1 MQVACR
7 LKRLFLQLTFALTV
21 SSSQNMIIGS
31 SNDIDFFMARV
42 SIIITKCCSQS
53 VTLRFIDWNGFCVFS
68 YLVIWDDD
76 SNDND
81 ENRRKRWHCV
91 ISWLSNHKCVW
102 TTTAI
107 FVKNLQSFLSI
118 SVIWHAILSFMGIQK
133 QFPKGKKEIKLIM
146 EAIYVMLM

>member
-1 MQVACR
+1 
-7 LKRLFLQLTFALTV
+7 
-21 SSSQNMIIGS
+21 
-31 SNDIDFFMARV
+31 MARV
-42 SIIITKCCSQS
+42 SIIITKCFFSKCDSQ
-53 VTLRFIDWNGFCVFS
+53 VHWLKWILCVS
-68 YLVIWDDD
+68 YLVIWGDD

-133 QFPKGKKEIKLIM
+133 QFPKVRKMIKLIM
-146 EAIYVMLM
+146 EAMYVIVIMSDARQSDKKYLVFL